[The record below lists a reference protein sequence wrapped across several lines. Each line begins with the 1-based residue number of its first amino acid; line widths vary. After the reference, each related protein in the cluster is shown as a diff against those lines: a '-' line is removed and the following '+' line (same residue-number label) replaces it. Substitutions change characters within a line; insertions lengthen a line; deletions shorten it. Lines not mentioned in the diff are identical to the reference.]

1 MLFVRMGTEVGE
13 EAEKAREAG
22 FDLMMQ
28 MRDPTCIQVA
38 SSEVGE

>member
-1 MLFVRMGTEVGE
+1 MLFVRMGTEVG